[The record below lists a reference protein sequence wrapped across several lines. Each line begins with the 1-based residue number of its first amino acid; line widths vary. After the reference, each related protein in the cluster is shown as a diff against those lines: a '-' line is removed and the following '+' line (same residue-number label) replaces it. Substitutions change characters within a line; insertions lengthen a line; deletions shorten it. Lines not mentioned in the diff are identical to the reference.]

1 MQSLPGD
8 TSIAQVYCC
17 LPNRVDGQGKGAK
30 QSRELGRGSPVMSD
44 VRSPAGSG
52 PRTWRG
58 APLRPHPH
66 PHPALTHCTRVPE
79 SGQISQRRS
88 AASQEGLRGAV
99 PASPDAST
107 DSALR
112 GKRKHR
118 AGEKAQGAPPLP
130 SSANQRRDLAG
141 CSASAPPPRR
151 ARCGCRS
158 VFLSL
163 VSPPPGRKSG
173 APLRGANRRLEV
185 LFTSLETNDKEQS
198 RRPCIK

>member
-8 TSIAQVYCC
+8 TSIAQVCC
-17 LPNRVDGQGKGAK
+17 YLPNRVDGQGKGAK

-79 SGQISQRRS
+79 SGQNSQRRS

-112 GKRKHR
+112 GKTKAPGWGKGPGRPASSRTSQSAAGFSRLFRER
-118 AGEKAQGAPPLP
+118 AT
-130 SSANQRRDLAG
+130 S
-141 CSASAPPPRR
+141 PPR
-151 ARCGCRS
+151 AVWLPLGLP
-158 VFLSL
+158 VPL
-163 VSPPPGRKSG
+163 SPPPGRKSG

>member
-17 LPNRVDGQGKGAK
+17 LPSRVDGQGKGAK
-30 QSRELGRGSPVMSD
+30 QSRELGRGSSVMRD
-44 VRSPAGSG
+44 ARSPAGSG

-66 PHPALTHCTRVPE
+66 PHPHPALTHCTRVPE
-79 SGQISQRRS
+79 SGQISLRRS

-99 PASPDAST
+99 PASPGAST
-107 DSALR
+107 DSALG

-118 AGEKAQGAPPLP
+118 AGEKAEGAPPP
-130 SSANQRRDLAG
+130 PASANQRRDLAG
-141 CSASAPPPRR
+141 CSTSAPPPRR
-151 ARCGCRS
+151 ARCGCGS

-163 VSPPPGRKSG
+163 VSPPPGRKTG

-185 LFTSLETNDKEQS
+185 LFTSLENNDKE
-198 RRPCIK
+198 